1 MQAMISTSL
10 CKIGSTNKL
19 MVMFDLLT
27 TNNWLNDFPD
37 HALMTVSNRK
47 ENGVSI
53 LSVYHTVF
61 LGWKDKLTLY
71 SINSIDSES

>member
-10 CKIGSTNKL
+10 SKIGSTNKL

-27 TNNWLNDFPD
+27 TNNWLIYFPD

-53 LSVYHTVF
+53 LSVYN
-61 LGWKDKLTLY
+61 
-71 SINSIDSES
+71 NSFPRLEGQADPLLHKFH

>member
-37 HALMTVSNRK
+37 HALMTVSNRR

-53 LSVYHTVF
+53 LSVYHNSF
-61 LGWKDKLTLY
+61 PKLEGQADPLLHKFH
-71 SINSIDSES
+71 

>member
-1 MQAMISTSL
+1 
-10 CKIGSTNKL
+10 

-27 TNNWLNDFPD
+27 TNNWLNDFLD

-53 LSVYHTVF
+53 LSVYHNSF
-61 LGWKDKLTLY
+61 PKLEGQADPLLHKFH
-71 SINSIDSES
+71 

>member
-19 MVMFDLLT
+19 MVMFDLST

-53 LSVYHTVF
+53 LSVYH
-61 LGWKDKLTLY
+61 
-71 SINSIDSES
+71 NSFPMLEGQADPLLHKFH

>member
-47 ENGVSI
+47 ENGVTSYQSI
-53 LSVYHTVF
+53 TTVF
-61 LGWKDKLTLY
+61 LSWKDKLTLY

>member
-27 TNNWLNDFPD
+27 
-37 HALMTVSNRK
+37 
-47 ENGVSI
+47 I
-53 LSVYHTVF
+53 LLFSRPC
-61 LGWKDKLTLY
+61 
-71 SINSIDSES
+71 IDDSFKQKGKWSEHPISLSQQFS

>member
-27 TNNWLNDFPD
+27 TNNWLNDFLD
-37 HALMTVSNRK
+37 HALMAVSNRK

-53 LSVYHTVF
+53 LSVYHNSF
-61 LGWKDKLTLY
+61 PKLEGQADPLLHKFH
-71 SINSIDSES
+71 

>member
-19 MVMFDLLT
+19 MVMFDLST
-27 TNNWLNDFPD
+27 TNNLDN
-37 HALMTVSNRK
+37 LMTVSNRT

-53 LSVYHTVF
+53 LSVYHNSF
-61 LGWKDKLTLY
+61 PKLEGQADPLLHKFH
-71 SINSIDSES
+71 